1 MSCQFSL
8 RTETDLYAYF
18 EGQRVLCSNILHLGQ
33 GMTTESEVFCQFE
46 AVGMDGK
53 LYRCMVNME
62 LLEDSRFTVKV
73 DECDILL

>member
-1 MSCQFSL
+1 
-8 RTETDLYAYF
+8 
-18 EGQRVLCSNILHLGQ
+18 
-33 GMTTESEVFCQFE
+33 MTTESEVFCQFE